1 MEGDKRLRQIV
12 WTERERLAKMVV
24 NGEEAP
30 NYKLAIKLDKFRQEL
45 KEAEEE
51 RKLAQQQW
59 KEIKAAMDDVE
70 EEIEVD
76 DTTAAMGGLAISQ
89 QQPWKGDLADR
100 NRE

>member
-12 WTERERLAKMVV
+12 WTERERLAKMVA

-51 RKLAQQQW
+51 AKKTEEERKLAQ
-59 KEIKAAMDDVE
+59 
-70 EEIEVD
+70 
-76 DTTAAMGGLAISQ
+76 
-89 QQPWKGDLADR
+89 
-100 NRE
+100 